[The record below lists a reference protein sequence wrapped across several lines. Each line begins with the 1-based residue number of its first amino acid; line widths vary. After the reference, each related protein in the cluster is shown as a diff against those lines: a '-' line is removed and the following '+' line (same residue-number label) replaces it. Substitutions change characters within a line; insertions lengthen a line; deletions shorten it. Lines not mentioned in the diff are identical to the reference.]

1 MIGDLLGGLVDK
13 EKATRQTITNSFEDF
28 SEELKVSHS
37 GMFITIKPI
46 NEKFDFVIHLYKI
59 VDGKPQ
65 VVREV
70 PLKEITG

>member
-1 MIGDLLGGLVDK
+1 MIGELLGGLVDK

-28 SEELKVSHS
+28 SEELSVTHNE
-37 GMFITIKPI
+37 MFITIKPT